1 MRKTFVLDTNVLL
14 HDDEALLA
22 FEENDVCLPITV
34 LEELDGIK
42 KGPGELARNARH
54 VSKFIDRLRSRGSL
68 ADGVPL
74 GEGRGKLRIAAEN
87 VTFNFA
93 GLKNSNDNYILGVT
107 LRLADE
113 QKAWSAPGREVILVT
128 KDINLRIK
136 ADVMGVKAQDYLN
149 QRASGVSGCIKDY
162 SIGRD
167 VVDRLYMEPG
177 FAIRAEDFKENDCVI
192 VRAHDDSSTAM
203 TRFQRGVL
211 RLVKPRSE
219 IQGITPRN
227 AEQRFLVELLTDP
240 NLDMVI
246 VNGVAGSGKTLLSLA
261 AGLEWIENLKKG
273 RRILITKVIEAV
285 GNDIGFLPGN
295 KLEKMMEWVRP
306 FLDNLELLMD
316 EEYADQY
323 IERGRIEID
332 ALTYMRGRS
341 LMNRF
346 VIIDETQNLPP
357 KTLKTLVSRIADG
370 SKLVILGDLQQ
381 IDNPYLD
388 SRNCGLAYVMD
399 KMAGLPNVGV
409 LSMAKGERGRL
420 ARLAVERL

>member
-22 FEENDVCLPITV
+22 FEEHDVCLPITV

-42 KGPGELARNARH
+42 KGPGELARNARK
-54 VSKFIDRLRSRGSL
+54 VSSFVDRLRNGRSL
-68 ADGVPL
+68 AEGVPL
-74 GEGRGKLRIAAEN
+74 GEGLGTLRILAEN

-93 GLKNSNDNYILGVT
+93 GLKNNNDNYILGVT
-107 LRLADE
+107 LRLSD
-113 QKAWSAPGREVILVT
+113 QVGDVILVT

-136 ADVMGVKAQDYLN
+136 ADVLGIKAQDYMNSRVL
-149 QRASGVSGCIKDY
+149 AVTG
-162 SIGRD
+162 D
-167 VVDRLYMEPG
+167 VKELFIDREVIDQFYMQSD
-177 FAIRAEDFKENDCVI
+177 FACRYEGFKENDCVI
-192 VRAHDDSSTAM
+192 ARAHDDSATAM
-203 TRFQRGVL
+203 LRFQRGAL
-211 RLVKPRSE
+211 RLVKPKRE
-219 IQGITPRN
+219 VQGIIPRN
-227 AEQRFLVELLTDP
+227 AEQRFLAELLTDP
-240 NLDMVI
+240 ELDLVI

-261 AGLEWIENLKKG
+261 AGLEWIENKKKG

-285 GNDIGFLPGN
+285 GNDIGFLPGT
-295 KLEKMMEWVRP
+295 KQEKMIEWVRP

-316 EEYADQY
+316 EDYVEQY
-323 IERGRIEID
+323 IEKGRIEID

-357 KTLKTLVSRIADG
+357 KTLKTLVSRVADG

-388 SRNCGLAYVMD
+388 AKNCGLAHVME
-399 KMAGLPNVGV
+399 KMTGLPNVGV
-409 LSMAKGERGRL
+409 LSMSKGERGRL